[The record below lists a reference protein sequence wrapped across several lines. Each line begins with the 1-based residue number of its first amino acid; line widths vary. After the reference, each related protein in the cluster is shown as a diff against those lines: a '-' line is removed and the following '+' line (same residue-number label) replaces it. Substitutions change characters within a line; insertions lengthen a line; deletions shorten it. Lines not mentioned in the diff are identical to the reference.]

1 MTEDILERITVLE
14 TQMKQV
20 QDFARTCHRERSGTE
35 NQLVREIQTVRR
47 DMERLLGG
55 LSMIKWGVGILVAA
69 VSVIAAFMALG
80 K

>member
-20 QDFARTCHRERSGTE
+20 QDFAKSCYKERSVTE
-35 NQLVREIQTVRR
+35 GRLVQEIQTVRR

-55 LSMIKWGVGILVAA
+55 ISMVKWGIGILIAA
-69 VSVIAAFMALG
+69 VTAIATFMATG
-80 K
+80 M